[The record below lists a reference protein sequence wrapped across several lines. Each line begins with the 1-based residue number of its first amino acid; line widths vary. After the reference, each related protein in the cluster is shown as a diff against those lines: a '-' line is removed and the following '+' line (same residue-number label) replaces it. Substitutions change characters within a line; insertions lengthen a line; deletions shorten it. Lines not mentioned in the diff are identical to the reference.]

1 MLEVY
6 ASLDTSPT
14 GAQTCRYASKL
25 SHISWRPPQLSVR
38 VEGEGG
44 CMSPALPT
52 LAAPLPCSSPPTP
65 SCSLHHHL
73 TALLCALSRAV
84 RDSQFEIRP
93 FLRLQ
98 WRVRVEGSSQTHSVP
113 STHSAR
119 TALSLPQKRA
129 DKPRAC
135 AAFPKRSPISDARVR
150 VCVEFR
156 LELVWGRPP
165 RLGLPVRPVS
175 CVSSMPSCCV
185 GAATH
190 SPHIPPALPMAV
202 AMRWCTRNAKFWPP
216 TDCTGGVTRD

>member
-1 MLEVY
+1 MKVRVDAWPLP
-6 ASLDTSPT
+6 SLFWHPYSHVPLLPLQAAHRTTTSPHFCPPVRF
-14 GAQTCRYASKL
+14 AIHNSKF
-25 SHISWRPPQLSVR
+25 
-38 VEGEGG
+38 
-44 CMSPALPT
+44 
-52 LAAPLPCSSPPTP
+52 AP
-65 SCSLHHHL
+65 
-73 TALLCALSRAV
+73 
-84 RDSQFEIRP
+84 
-93 FLRLQ
+93 LRLQ

-119 TALSLPQKRA
+119 TAPSLPQKRA

-190 SPHIPPALPMAV
+190 SPHIPPALPVAV
-202 AMRWCTRNAKFWPP
+202 VMRWCTRNAKFWP
-216 TDCTGGVTRD
+216 

>member
-1 MLEVY
+1 M
-6 ASLDTSPT
+6 A
-14 GAQTCRYASKL
+14 
-25 SHISWRPPQLSVR
+25 
-38 VEGEGG
+38 
-44 CMSPALPT
+44 PALPT
-52 LAAPLPCSSPPTP
+52 LAPHSHVPLLPLQAAHCTTTSPHFSVPSPVRFAIRNSKFAP
-65 SCSLHHHL
+65 
-73 TALLCALSRAV
+73 
-84 RDSQFEIRP
+84 
-93 FLRLQ
+93 LRLQ

-150 VCVEFR
+150 VSVEFR
-156 LELVWGRPP
+156 LELVGASPEIRVTGSISM
-165 RLGLPVRPVS
+165 LS

-190 SPHIPPALPMAV
+190 SPHIPPALPVAV